1 MRRIASERHDGRW
14 HGRLVALSTR
24 LLGPLLLLARGR
36 QGLLR
41 DRRGVTALIF
51 AISATVIIG
60 CVGLG
65 TEVGMWYLVRRQ
77 TQGVADASAIA
88 GALAANDAVAGKS
101 DPTIAAQ
108 TAVDSIATTNGFTDG
123 VSTLLGTVAVAST
136 YFSTFTPGPPSTY
149 VCTPTPPSTTCP
161 AVQVAVSE
169 AVTPLISALFGGKG
183 ITVGSQSVAWV
194 QSIGPAC
201 ALTLTGDLTVSSG
214 TVTAGSCGL
223 ASNSNDSTAINIT
236 GTLIADTITSVGSY
250 AGTPILNRPAA
261 PFHPPTPD
269 PYSAAD
275 TINFGTFSGATC
287 AGIPAPDPA
296 TGIIQ
301 LTSYEASGEK
311 AYCSDAVLAAGQTL
325 QFSAPGTYIFYNASI
340 IANAGTIQC
349 QFCNS
354 ASGVGISIVFLGTP
368 TQPYPLDIGPSAVV
382 STINASASNGTFPAL
397 SGILFYGQSSS
408 PVSISLLSNSPAPME
423 GAVYFPNANLS
434 FAGNAANPS
443 SCLSLVA
450 ATMMLI
456 GTFALN
462 PTGCPGFGTAL
473 AQMQGARVVE

>member
-1 MRRIASERHDGRW
+1 MRRIASRQHDGSR
-14 HGRLVALSTR
+14 HVGLVALCINAFR
-24 LLGPLLLLARGR
+24 WRRRPVRARADLMHD
-36 QGLLR
+36 Q
-41 DRRGVTALIF
+41 RGVTALMF
-51 AISATVIIG
+51 AVSALAIIG
-60 CVGLG
+60 FVGLG
-65 TEVGMWYLVRRQ
+65 TEAGIWYLMRRD

-88 GALAANDAVAGKS
+88 GALAANDAIAAKS
-101 DPTIAAQ
+101 DPTSAAQ
-108 TAVDSIATTNGFTDG
+108 AAVTSIATTNGFTDG
-123 VSTLLGTVAVAST
+123 ASTPLGTVAVATT
-136 YFSTFTPGPPSTY
+136 YYANYVPGPPSTY

-161 AVQVAVSE
+161 AVQAAVSE
-169 AVTPLISALFGGKG
+169 AVAPLISALFGGKG
-183 ITVGSQSVAWV
+183 VTVGSQSVAWV

-201 ALTLTGDLTVSSG
+201 ALTLAGDLTVSSG

-223 ASNSNDSTAINIT
+223 ASNNNDSTAINIT
-236 GTLIADTITSVGSY
+236 GNLIADTITSVGSY
-250 AGTPILNRPAA
+250 AGTPTLNRPAA
-261 PFHPPTPD
+261 PYHPPTPD
-269 PYSAAD
+269 PYGTAD

-287 AGIPAPDPA
+287 ASIPAPDA
-296 TGIIQ
+296 VTGIIQ

-311 AYCSDAVLAAGQTL
+311 AYCSDIILAAGQTL
-325 QFSAPGTYIFYNASI
+325 QFSAPGTYIFYNSSI

-382 STINASASNGTFPAL
+382 STINAAASNPTFPAL
-397 SGILFYGQSSS
+397 SGILFYGQGTS
-408 PVSISLLSNSPAPME
+408 PVSISLLSPSPAPME

-450 ATMMLI
+450 ATMTLI

-462 PTGCPGFGTAL
+462 PTGCAGFGTAL